1 MRPSK
6 APKASLTEELRP
18 GDFMYQ
24 PMEQLKKDVEK
35 LKRTRGIEAHR
46 VCIEGLLT
54 RLEYAQ
60 HDVDHSN
67 HAMRKVQ
74 ENAKQFNSEGSLTLY
89 ALQQAGYDIHG
100 SADLHFDGDCFQEHE
115 WKCRARSG
123 VFGHDHSA
131 CGSGVTALDAI
142 LEVLEK
148 KYKAAAGPCKNP
160 RASKATRKH
169 KKDYLEHF
177 RRTLDHIKQQQKDL
191 RKKAAEDKRKEQ
203 AEMEKAPI

>member
-1 MRPSK
+1 MKTKNIHFTPLTF
-6 APKASLTEELRP
+6 ASFL
-18 GDFMYQ
+18 YQ
-24 PMEQLKKDVEK
+24 PLEQLKKDVEK
-35 LKRTRGIEAHR
+35 LKRTADIEDLLIC
-46 VCIEGLLT
+46 VDGLLS
-54 RLEYAQ
+54 RCQDAQ
-60 HDVDHSN
+60 HEVDHAK
-67 HAMRKVQ
+67 HEMRKMK
-74 ENAKQFNSEGSLTLY
+74 EYTKRFNSEGALTLY
-89 ALQQAGYDIHG
+89 ALQQAGYDIWG
-100 SADLHFDGDCFQEHE
+100 SADLHFNGDCFEDHE

-142 LEVLEK
+142 LAVLEK

-191 RKKAAEDKRKEQ
+191 RKKAAEEERKQQ